1 MSMEI
6 EVKVLNKQLY
16 KDGLPDYATDG
27 SAAIDLISPETFSL
41 RPRESKKVF
50 TGLAI
55 HIGSA
60 IRSMH
65 GLFGHYSNYQANIA
79 ALALPRSGLG
89 SKGLVLANVVGL
101 IDEDY
106 QGELIVNCLYDNRD
120 WRDCNITI
128 HEGDRFAQLMFL
140 PIVKPV
146 FKVVDEF
153 TDSTDRG
160 TGGFNSTGT

>member
-1 MSMEI
+1 MEI
-6 EVKVLNKQLY
+6 EVKVLNKEIY
-16 KDGLPDYATDG
+16 KDGLPGYATDG

-55 HIGSA
+55 HIGSTV
-60 IRSMH
+60 RSMW
-65 GLFGHYSNYQANIA
+65 GFFGHYSNYDANIA
-79 ALALPRSGLG
+79 ALVLPRSGLG